1 MLFVYECTGNIIADF
16 KKFYDTQLSE
26 QDKKKIFIPTYDC
39 MKRYQGSWHVE
50 QKPLFTNCFFIECR
64 DKEELKTTLSRQHCS
79 DSLAEAVMSGITP
92 LRPEQEEFLKALIQ
106 PDTKTISMSTGYIKD
121 GTTHVTQGP
130 FREERNLSAEL
141 TDINALRGWYSRR
154 EMDSRNCAQVWKLF
168 QKGDAQ
174 I

>member
-1 MLFVYECTGNIIADF
+1 
-16 KKFYDTQLSE
+16 
-26 QDKKKIFIPTYDC
+26 

-50 QKPLFTNCFFIECR
+50 QQPLFTNCFFIECR

-130 FREERNLSAEL
+130 LQGREKFIRRIDRHKRLAWLVLPAGDGQQEL
-141 TDINALRGWYSRR
+141 RTGLEIVSKN
-154 EMDSRNCAQVWKLF
+154 
-168 QKGDAQ
+168 
-174 I
+174 